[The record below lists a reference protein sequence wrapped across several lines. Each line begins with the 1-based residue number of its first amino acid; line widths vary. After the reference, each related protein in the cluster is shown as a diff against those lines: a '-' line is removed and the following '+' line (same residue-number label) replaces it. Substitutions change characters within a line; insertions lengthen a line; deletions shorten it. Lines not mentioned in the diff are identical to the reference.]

1 MLYLHDAIRFFWIF
15 LLLSCAIIFG
25 HSSVHAQYEPA
36 PPSFYQQHSEYINS
50 VDFTEDSSVPLQGQ
64 WLFYPQQFLTESSA
78 VLAPRV
84 VSLPASTT
92 CEPASV
98 ASAKSAVASRRCVP

>member
-25 HSSVHAQYEPA
+25 HSSAHAQYEPA